1 MEKFRIALTRDFLSQ
16 DGELVYEDIGLG
28 LLDAEPN
35 IEYEFM
41 AEYLPVVTSDQVR
54 GFDGVISLK
63 PKYTRETFEGV
74 ERLTAIGRFGV
85 GHEMVDKDA
94 CTDADVMLF
103 ITPDGVRRPVAG
115 GIVTFMLALCRKL
128 LIKDRLMRSGNW
140 EQRIFHM
147 GTELR
152 EKVLG
157 SVGLGNIGSEVFRL
171 VKTFGMKRFIAHDPF
186 ATKEHADSLGVELVD
201 LDTVMSESDFVS
213 ISCPLSSET
222 HHLIGAREFALMK
235 PTAYF
240 INTARGGIVDQK
252 ALTEALQNNR
262 IQGAGLDVFEDEP
275 ISDDDPLLS
284 LDNVVLC
291 PHAVCW
297 TDECFR
303 DNGILDCK
311 GMIKVMRGEI
321 PDYVVNKAVL
331 EKESLKIKLKRYR
344 ETW

>member
-1 MEKFRIALTRDFLSQ
+1 MEKFRVVLTRDFLSE
-16 DGELVYEDIGLG
+16 DGELAFKDIGLN
-28 LLDAEPN
+28 LLDEIPD

-41 AEYLPVVTSDQVR
+41 KEHRPVVTPDQIE

-63 PKYTRETFEGV
+63 PTYTRETFKGIH
-74 ERLTAIGRFGV
+74 RLTVIGRFGV

-103 ITPDGVRRPVAG
+103 ITPGGVQRPVAG
-115 GIVTFMLALCRKL
+115 GVVAFMLALCRKL
-128 LIKDRLMRSGNW
+128 LIKDKLVRSGRW
-140 EQRIFHM
+140 DDRIFHM
-147 GTELR
+147 GTEIR
-152 EKVLG
+152 DRVLG
-157 SVGLGNIGSEVFRL
+157 SVGLGNIGSEVVRL
-171 VKTFGMKRFIAHDPF
+171 VKPFGMKRLIAYDPY
-186 ATKEHADSLGVELVD
+186 AKQEHADSLGVELVD

-213 ISCPLSSET
+213 ITCPLSPET
-222 HHLIGAREFALMK
+222 HHLIGEREFSLMK

-252 ALTEALQNNR
+252 ALTEALQNNQ

-284 LDNVVLC
+284 LENVILC

-303 DNGILDCK
+303 DNGMLDCK
-311 GMIKVMRGEI
+311 GMIKVMRGQV
-321 PDYVVNKAVL
+321 PDNVVNKAVL
-331 EKESLKIKLKRYR
+331 EKEGLKAKLEHYR
-344 ETW
+344 QK